1 MRVEL
6 LIALTVMNIII
17 WDVTP
22 CSVID
27 IDQHFGESS
36 PAFIFCPEYE
46 NGRFVQNVGIFL
58 FLPDYV
64 TSFIEDSVCCGLYIM
79 KCKQKL

>member
-1 MRVEL
+1 MRSEL

-22 CSVID
+22 CSLFD
-27 IDQHFGESS
+27 NDQHFGDSS
-36 PAFIFCPEYE
+36 CLHLLPEYE
-46 NGRFVQNVGIFL
+46 SGRFVQNVGILL
-58 FLPDYV
+58 FQPHYV
-64 TSFIEDSVCCGLYIM
+64 ISVIEDVCYGLYIM

>member
-1 MRVEL
+1 MTSEL

-22 CSVID
+22 CSLID
-27 IDQHFGESS
+27 IDQHFGDSS
-36 PAFIFCPEYE
+36 CPEYE
-46 NGRFVQNVGIFL
+46 SGRFVQNVGILL
-58 FLPDYV
+58 FVPHYV
-64 TSFIEDSVCCGLYIM
+64 ISVIEDVCCGLYIM